1 MAKINV
7 YIPEPQPEYTPTG
20 FRQINQ
26 ALETIENQLNTT
38 FQEDLK
44 QEVER
49 FNWFSMMGFNC

>member
-7 YIPEPQPEYTPTG
+7 YVPEPPKEYTEEG

-26 ALETIENQLNTT
+26 AISTVENQLNTS
-38 FQEDLK
+38 FQEELK

-49 FNWFSMMGFNC
+49 FTWFNMRFGC

>member
-7 YIPEPQPEYTPTG
+7 YVPEPPKEYTEEG

-26 ALETIENQLNTT
+26 AILTVENQLNTS
-38 FQEDLK
+38 FQEELK

-49 FNWFSMMGFNC
+49 FTWFNTRYGC

>member
-7 YIPEPQPEYTPTG
+7 YIPEPPVEYTPEG

-26 ALETIENQLNTT
+26 ALATVENQLNTS

-49 FNWFSMMGFNC
+49 FTWFNG

>member
-7 YIPEPQPEYTPTG
+7 YVPEPPKEYTEEG

-26 ALETIENQLNTT
+26 AISTVENQLNTS
-38 FQEDLK
+38 FQEELK

-49 FNWFSMMGFNC
+49 FTWFNLRFVC